1 MLRELTL
8 GEEKDDIESELDDV
22 SLELM
27 DECPQEGNCSNPDQ
41 YKSQTCLEFMRS
53 LNQSRSEVGDEK
65 TIVEPIIKKW
75 GILKIFKLMASTAD
89 RWTNTA
95 RRRSDRKVKINSKNG
110 FWIKS

>member
-8 GEEKDDIESELDDV
+8 GEENDSELDDV

-27 DECPQEGNCSNPDQ
+27 DECPQEANCSNPDQ

-53 LNQSRSEVGDEK
+53 LNQCRSEVGDEK

-75 GILKIFKLMASTAD
+75 EILKIFKLMASTAD

>member
-1 MLRELTL
+1 MLKELTL
-8 GEEKDDIESELDDV
+8 GEENDSELDDV
-22 SLELM
+22 SLELL
-27 DECPQEGNCSNPDQ
+27 DDPQEAKCSNHDQ

-53 LNQSRSEVGDEK
+53 LNQCRSEVGDEK

-75 GILKIFKLMASTAD
+75 EILKIFKLMASTAD

-95 RRRSDRKVKINSKNG
+95 RRRSDHKVKINSKNG

>member
-27 DECPQEGNCSNPDQ
+27 DECPQEVNCSNPDQ

-53 LNQSRSEVGDEK
+53 LNQSRCEV
-65 TIVEPIIKKW
+65 TIVEPIKKKW
-75 GILKIFKLMASTAD
+75 EILKIFKLIASTTD
-89 RWTNTA
+89 RWTKHRSKNYKC
-95 RRRSDRKVKINSKNG
+95 RSDKIKCHLFG
-110 FWIKS
+110 TCG